1 LEGIVKSKACLLKA
15 LYRGYCVAPD
25 AVIGMAG
32 TGASTASDWLKDWLY
47 PILLKPHE
55 RILQSHDRDMQSLL
69 KRFFKKRDEHMEC
82 AQRGEGAPAAIVC
95 FLFELRPGFA

>member
-32 TGASTASDWLKDWLY
+32 RGASTASDWLKDWLY
-47 PILLKPHE
+47 PILLKPH
-55 RILQSHDRDMQSLL
+55 
-69 KRFFKKRDEHMEC
+69 
-82 AQRGEGAPAAIVC
+82 
-95 FLFELRPGFA
+95 